1 MKEPIDINAILNELN
16 IISGDK
22 ILVSSSIMNLLIL
35 FKKYN
40 EKFDPNFITNFN
52 N

>member
-40 EKFDPNFITNFN
+40 
-52 N
+52 